1 MPRKGDISPIHEVQC
16 KMKSEITARKGRD
29 TQPQVNCEGCGRFPV
44 PHVGAVTV
52 VRPHHVGAI
61 WKYNLPRFLL
71 PDWTSPLQGK
81 RHLLRATRY

>member
-1 MPRKGDISPIHEVQC
+1 
-16 KMKSEITARKGRD
+16 MKSEIQLERVE

-81 RHLLRATRY
+81 DTSCEQRTTEISIRLSSHG